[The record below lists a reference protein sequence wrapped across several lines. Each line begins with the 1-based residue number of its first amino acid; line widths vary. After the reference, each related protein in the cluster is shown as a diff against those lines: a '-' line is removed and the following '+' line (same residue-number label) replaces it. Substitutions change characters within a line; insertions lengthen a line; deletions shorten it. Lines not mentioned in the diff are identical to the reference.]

1 MRYNIEYMEP
11 NVQKPAHPVFG
22 VTTFSKYFSLAL
34 FVLMPFIGGYI
45 GYVYAPEKVVEVE
58 CLVIKNVEEQKESN
72 PLVDVGSASTT
83 YDDLIE
89 ALSLHPNLSI
99 FTELLV
105 NSGLASTSLD
115 GKKIT
120 LFIPTNEAFE
130 KSSNDLPRGVTYPL
144 STNNT
149 EIITHIVKG
158 HIIEGDYNRQKL
170 THGLI
175 LTSLNG
181 SKITVF
187 KSSNEQINLG
197 WGIVEDDSYTF
208 DGGTF
213 YLTDTP
219 LMSNLPSH

>member
-1 MRYNIEYMEP
+1 MEP

-120 LFIPTNEAFE
+120 LFIPTNEAIRPTGEIHIFSCTGRVGE
-130 KSSNDLPRGVTYPL
+130 NISVLFVGSWGIDL
-144 STNNT
+144 S
-149 EIITHIVKG
+149 
-158 HIIEGDYNRQKL
+158 
-170 THGLI
+170 
-175 LTSLNG
+175 G
-181 SKITVF
+181 SK
-187 KSSNEQINLG
+187 
-197 WGIVEDDSYTF
+197 
-208 DGGTF
+208 
-213 YLTDTP
+213 
-219 LMSNLPSH
+219 